1 MLSLGLRKARIYIQ
15 KKRGTLFYAHPI
27 LRGPSKTFTIK
38 KNDLAH
44 AEYVYTPIH
53 HGTHYQHTANSSTI
67 DARRNTHPV
76 GIRHILVMEGR
87 KLQGFKLPKQALTNA
102 FYLCLFCRYRT
113 YRLCRY
119 VPSHRGI
126 VPTRVDIV
134 PSNVGLYLPLT

>member
-1 MLSLGLRKARIYIQ
+1 MSLGLRKARIYIQ

-76 GIRHILVMEGR
+76 SIRHILVLDGKKVAR
-87 KLQGFKLPKQALTNA
+87 FQCTKTSVNKRLLQ
-102 FYLCLFCRYRT
+102 LCLCRHFTHTSPVGLPRERHFLPPNGVAAVY
-113 YRLCRY
+113 LF
-119 VPSHRGI
+119 I
-126 VPTRVDIV
+126 VP
-134 PSNVGLYLPLT
+134 

>member
-1 MLSLGLRKARIYIQ
+1 MSLGLRKARVYIQ

-53 HGTHYQHTANSSTI
+53 HGTHYQHTANRCTI

-76 GIRHILVMEGR
+76 GIRHILVLDGKKVAR
-87 KLQGFKLPKQALTNA
+87 FRNTKTSVNKRL
-102 FYLCLFCRYRT
+102 LFMS
-113 YRLCRY
+113 L
-119 VPSHRGI
+119 
-126 VPTRVDIV
+126 
-134 PSNVGLYLPLT
+134 